1 VPFSLPCLRAAGYQR
16 LPIDAMIARWGAFPL
31 LDAASMAGDAN
42 PYLLLQQ
49 AFAGLFA
56 GQLPDDVFHLQVK
69 RA

>member
-1 VPFSLPCLRAAGYQR
+1 
-16 LPIDAMIARWGAFPL
+16 MIARWGAFSPF
-31 LDAASMAGDAN
+31 DAASMAGDAN